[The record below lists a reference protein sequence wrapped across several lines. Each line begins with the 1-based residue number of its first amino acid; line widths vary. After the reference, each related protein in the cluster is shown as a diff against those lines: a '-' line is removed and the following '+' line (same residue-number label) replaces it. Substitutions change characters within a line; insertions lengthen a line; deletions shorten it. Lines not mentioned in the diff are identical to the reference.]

1 VAVTRARERLEVVHA
16 LFGRQG
22 LQRLSR
28 FLEDP
33 AVQATLDVTRPGRG
47 RPSTD
52 AGGAALDRS
61 GLLAA
66 LAGDDEA

>member
-1 VAVTRARERLEVVHA
+1 VAVTRAREKLEVVHA

-33 AVQATLDVTRPGRG
+33 GVQATFDLTSSPRATFADE
-47 RPSTD
+47 
-52 AGGAALDRS
+52 GGPRLDRG

-66 LAGDDEA
+66 LAGDDV